1 MEFVDREVELG
12 RLESLIS
19 SDNAELAVI
28 YGRRR
33 IGKSELVKQVL
44 KDTNSIYFQ
53 ATEGTPG
60 MQLDDFIDSV
70 EAVYPGV
77 EKVRQDWETVLEFLA
92 EKDAVVA
99 IDEFPYLVESDSSI
113 PSVFQRFWDNQD
125 SGIILILVGSSI
137 SVMEDK
143 VISGSSPLHGRW
155 TDRIDLGPLSF
166 DNAVKF
172 FPEYSSK
179 DKIETWSVFGGT
191 PHYLQ
196 SINPAE
202 SFEANVS
209 KLLLSE
215 QGNFRDEPEFLLR
228 SELSQPHR
236 YMAAL
241 KAIAAGNTSRNE
253 IAQASGIESS
263 SIGSYLAK
271 LENLRLIEREVP
283 VTEDPPRSRSG
294 RYRIREP
301 LVKFWFRFIYGNEDQ
316 IGLSESPFEEI
327 VEREIGDYVSE
338 FFEELCI
345 QKLPE
350 LLSRDYTSIGRWWYQ
365 EHEIDVVGL
374 KKNGKILGECKYT
387 SSKVGKGLLS
397 DLESK
402 ENEIREEGDTE
413 YVLFSKSDFTD
424 ELKQESERR
433 EDLHLFTL
441 EEIIQS

>member
-1 MEFVDREVELG
+1 MEFIDREVELS

-44 KDTNSIYFQ
+44 KDTKSIYFQ

-70 EAVYPGV
+70 EAVYPEV

-125 SGIILILVGSSI
+125 SGIKLILVGSSI

-172 FPEYSSK
+172 FPEYSSE

-196 SINPAE
+196 SINPEE

-301 LVKFWFRFIYGNEDQ
+301 LVKFWFRFIYGNEDR
-316 IGLSESPFEEI
+316 IGLSEDPFKDI
-327 VEREIGDYVSE
+327 VEPEISDYVSE

-402 ENEIREEGDTE
+402 ENEIREDGDTE